1 VLVTRNGIAPAC
13 PPTAAVTTAVPTPTA
28 VTVTLKAGPAVDSD
42 RTAGLLTDDKGANPA
57 GSWPAPFR
65 PGIIPTLAFRL
76 SDLSRLNSL
85 VRFF

>member
-1 VLVTRNGIAPAC
+1 VLVTRNGSAPAC
-13 PPTAAVTTAVPTPTA
+13 PPTAAVTTA